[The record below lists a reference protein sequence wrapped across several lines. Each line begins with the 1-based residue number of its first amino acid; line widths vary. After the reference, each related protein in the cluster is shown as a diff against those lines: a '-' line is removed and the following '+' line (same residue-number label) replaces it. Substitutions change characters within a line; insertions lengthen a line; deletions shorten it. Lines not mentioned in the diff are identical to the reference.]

1 MARAAAVSRQTVSNV
16 LNDSG
21 RVGDAARA
29 RVLAAVEA
37 LGYHPHHGARSLR
50 SRRTRQVAYVM
61 PHVQLLPGN
70 YIMQQFLQSLAAAC
84 ARRSYSLVA
93 VVPDG
98 DPRDEM
104 RRLIASRSVDAFL
117 LSELQQDDPRARLL
131 TEAGMPF
138 ASFGR
143 TGPALPQ
150 NWVDIDNRAA
160 VVAAVRHVLARGFGR
175 IAFAGYRTLDFWD
188 AERAAGFRDGLAAGG
203 ISPDQADMLLVDD
216 GNARRKIRSLLSAGR
231 PGLRPDA
238 IVTGS
243 DRLAGVVYSV
253 AAELRLRIGQDLAV
267 TGFDGSAAAAL
278 MHPRLTTVAIP
289 VDEIAGRVVD
299 RALRQVDHGPDQ
311 QPGEMV
317 PAPLRLG
324 ESTGG
329 SGPGPDGPAARS
341 EQDDPAPMWKR
352 FHGTVIPVGASGD
365 DRRVTIADVAADAG
379 VGVGTVS
386 RVLNGSD
393 QVRESTL
400 RAVLDSI
407 ERLGY
412 RPSHAAAALVRGTP
426 RTVALIVAHMTRPS
440 AVVRVASALAVL
452 EEQGY
457 DTIVCNVN
465 SAAERDRHLEALLPT
480 HRADGVLAICLP
492 LSRGQLGQFARA
504 GIALVSVDAAN
515 SGVPQTVVDDVAS
528 GRLAAGH
535 LIGLGH
541 RRIGFVGDMAS
552 SRPPAG
558 LGFTSSADRLR
569 GYRQALAAAGI
580 DVEPGLIRQGPHDT
594 AAAAEQAA
602 QLLKS
607 PAPPSAIF
615 AASDTQAIGVLAAAD
630 RLGVAVPG
638 QLSVV
643 GFDDI
648 ESATF
653 LGLSTVRQ
661 PLARSGTEGAQRLC
675 ALLRGERVRPLRQ
688 ELPIELM
695 ARGSS
700 ARAGAVLSGGA
711 DKVPLVAC
719 DVEEHSDLTVGF
731 GARRGEETHSPGRH
745 PRIGG
750 AEVVH
755 VEEKPDPFGHLP
767 PDDGGLVLAVG
778 PRDQQTGRGAWRPD
792 HDPPLGAPV
801 VGEGRGVLDE
811 LETQHVHEEADGRV
825 VVADHDGDEA

>member
-1 MARAAAVSRQTVSNV
+1 VARAAAVSRQTVSNV

-37 LGYHPHHGARSLR
+37 LGYYPHHGARSLR

-84 ARRSYSLVA
+84 ARRSYSLVT

-138 ASFGR
+138 ACFGR

-150 NWVDIDNRAA
+150 NWVDIDNRTA
-160 VVAAVRHVLARGFGR
+160 VVAAVQHVLARGFGR
-175 IAFAGYRTLDFWD
+175 IAFAGYRTPDSWD
-188 AERAAGFRDGLAAGG
+188 AERTAGFRDGLAAGG
-203 ISPDQADMLLVDD
+203 MSADQSDMLLVDD

-299 RALRQVDHGPDQ
+299 RALRQVDHGLDQ
-311 QPGEMV
+311 QPGEIV
-317 PAPLRLG
+317 PTRLRLG

-329 SGPGPDGPAARS
+329 SGPEPDGPAARG
-341 EQDDPAPMWKR
+341 EQDDATPLWKR
-352 FHGTVIPVGASGD
+352 FQRSAIPAGAAGG

-400 RAVLDSI
+400 HAVLDSI

-412 RPSHAAAALVRGTP
+412 RPNHAATALVRGTS

-457 DTIVCNVN
+457 DTIVCNVD

-492 LSRGQLGQFARA
+492 LSRGHLGQFARA
-504 GIALVSVDAAN
+504 GVALVSVDAAN
-515 SGVPQTVVDDVAS
+515 PGVPQTVVDDVAG
-528 GRLAAGH
+528 GRLAVGH

-541 RRIGFVGDMAS
+541 RRIGFVGDMAF

-569 GYRQALAAAGI
+569 GYKQALAAAGI
-580 DVEPGLIRQGPHDT
+580 DVEPGLIRRGPHDT

-648 ESATF
+648 ESAAF

-700 ARAGAVLSGGA
+700 ARARQS
-711 DKVPLVAC
+711 
-719 DVEEHSDLTVGF
+719 S
-731 GARRGEETHSPGRH
+731 
-745 PRIGG
+745 
-750 AEVVH
+750 
-755 VEEKPDPFGHLP
+755 
-767 PDDGGLVLAVG
+767 
-778 PRDQQTGRGAWRPD
+778 
-792 HDPPLGAPV
+792 
-801 VGEGRGVLDE
+801 
-811 LETQHVHEEADGRV
+811 
-825 VVADHDGDEA
+825 